1 MCVSR
6 NKRKGME
13 KVFEIQSDSHFPSEE
28 PTTIQ
33 SPSHISPD
41 LEINNDFSGIDLL
54 MNDKS
59 KRAASIASGSDNSS
73 PIFDSDEEQP
83 RQEQRP
89 SPNEYSNYS
98 NEDYNNSYTYQ
109 KSSQDIKNEKQELLY
124 QFNRME
130 AKGQKVPRKFNMD
143 SDLEDMKHEFERLK
157 RDKEVDV
164 SVSFQRKMLVAA
176 VTGIEFLN
184 NKFDPL
190 DVKLDGWSENINDN
204 ITDYDEIFE
213 ELHLKYKSKSKMA
226 PELRLLMALTG
237 SGFMLHLTNTMFK
250 SNLPGFDQVLKTNPD
265 LMKQFASATANTMAQ
280 NGEPT
285 GMANMFGN
293 MFKGGGSQP
302 SSPPKSPKMKGPS
315 NLDDIL
321 RSIEN
326 DDDRLDSFSTASK
339 SEISELT
346 SDTRSVN
353 GRRKK
358 KTLNI

>member
-1 MCVSR
+1 
-6 NKRKGME
+6 ME
-13 KVFEIQSDSHFPSEE
+13 KIFEIQSDSNDFHSEQ
-28 PTTIQ
+28 PQTIQ
-33 SPSHISPD
+33 RPSHISPD
-41 LEINNDFSGIDLL
+41 LEVNDFSGIDLL

-59 KRAASIASGSDNSS
+59 KKAASIASGSEDSG
-73 PIFDSDEEQP
+73 PIFESDDEQQVRP
-83 RQEQRP
+83 DQAQEHTT
-89 SPNEYSNYS
+89 NYS
-98 NEDYNNSYTYQ
+98 NEAEYYSNNNSYAYQ
-109 KSSQDIKNEKQELLY
+109 KSSHEIKSEKQELLY

-130 AKGQKVPRKFNMD
+130 SKGQKVPRKFSMD
-143 SDLEDMKHEFERLK
+143 SDLDDMKHEFERLK

-164 SVSFQRKMLVAA
+164 SVSFQRKMLVAT

-213 ELHLKYKSKSKMA
+213 ELHTKYKSKSKMA

-250 SNLPGFDQVLKTNPD
+250 GNLPGFDQVLKTNPD

-293 MFKGGGSQP
+293 MFKGGGNQQP

-358 KTLNI
+358 KTLTI